1 MKKFLFLALFS
12 LFVSCSAYQPISN
25 ITSKVYIG
33 MHVNDFL
40 KVADGRAQRDAMTE
54 TYYVYRINQYEAMY
68 GMLVDSKFYY
78 FRNSDNKLFQVDGG
92 TKNY

>member
-12 LFVSCSAYQPISN
+12 LFVSCSVYQPISN

-33 MHVNDFL
+33 MPLYQFL
-40 KVADGRAQRDAMTE
+40 QIADGRAQKSAIYE